1 MKQRESITQHTR
13 QNIIDAFWALY
24 CEKTID
30 KITVKEITQKAGY
43 NRSTFYEYFHDAYDV
58 LDKLEETLI
67 PNLSELPPITVLSKD
82 FGLPTDLFM
91 DLFEH
96 NKKYY
101 AVLLSENGDPAFA
114 SRLKKVIKPLLMAV
128 FTGSTKPIN
137 SSLDYTLEYTLS
149 AMIGILSYW
158 ISSPEPLPN
167 DELYR
172 LVHTLMQEGSLS
184 ILQMNHSV

>member
-1 MKQRESITQHTR
+1 MKQREAITQQTK
-13 QNIIDAFWALY
+13 QNFMDAFWDLY

-58 LDKLEETLI
+58 LEKLEETLI
-67 PNLSELPPITVLSKD
+67 PNLSELPPLRGVSED

-91 DLFEH
+91 ELFEH
-96 NKKYY
+96 NRQYY

-114 SRLKKVIKPLLMAV
+114 SRLKRVIKPLLASV
-128 FTGSTKPIN
+128 FSGSSDTTDTT
-137 SSLDYTLEYTLS
+137 LDYTLEYTLS

-158 ISSPEPLPN
+158 ISKPDPLPKN
-167 DELYR
+167 ELYD
-172 LVHTLMQEGSLS
+172 LVHQLMQEGPLKT
-184 ILQMNHSV
+184 LQQANHV

>member
-1 MKQRESITQHTR
+1 MKHRETITQQTR
-13 QNIIDAFWALY
+13 QNIMDAFWALY
-24 CEKTID
+24 REKTID
-30 KITVKEITQKAGY
+30 KITVKEITHKAGY

-67 PNLSELPPITVLSKD
+67 PKLGELPPISVISKD

-96 NKKYY
+96 NKQYY

-114 SRLKKVIKPLLMAV
+114 SRLKSVIKPLLMSV
-128 FTGSTKPIN
+128 FTEPSMPIN
-137 SSLDYTLEYTLS
+137 TTLDYTFEYTLS

-158 ISSPEPLPN
+158 ISKPDPLPN
-167 DELYR
+167 DELYA
-172 LVHTLMQEGSLS
+172 LVHQLMLEGSLKT
-184 ILQMNHSV
+184 LQENHSI

>member
-1 MKQRESITQHTR
+1 MKHHELITHQTK
-13 QNIIDAFWALY
+13 QNFMDAFWGLY

-58 LDKLEETLI
+58 LEKLEETLI
-67 PNLSELPPITVLSKD
+67 PDLNELPPISGLSID
-82 FGLPTDLFM
+82 LGLSTDLFM

-96 NKKYY
+96 NRQYY

-114 SRLKKVIKPLLMAV
+114 SRLKRVIKPILV
-128 FTGSTKPIN
+128 SFFSGSTN
-137 SSLDYTLEYTLS
+137 STNDKLDYTLEYTLS

-158 ISSPEPLPN
+158 ISKPDPLPK
-167 DELYR
+167 DELYT
-172 LVHTLMQEGSLS
+172 LVHQLMQEGSLKS
-184 ILQMNHSV
+184 LQQVRQV

>member
-13 QNIIDAFWALY
+13 QNIIDAFWSLY

-101 AVLLSENGDPAFA
+101 AVLLSENGDPAFT
-114 SRLKKVIKPLLMAV
+114 SRLKKVIKPLLMSA

-137 SSLDYTLEYTLS
+137 HSLDYTLEYTLS

-158 ISSPEPLPN
+158 ISSPKPLPN
-167 DELYR
+167 DELYA
-172 LVHTLMQEGSLS
+172 LVHKLMQEGSLK
-184 ILQMNHSV
+184 ILQENHAV